1 MTRRFAAI
9 ALAAACALAA
19 VPALAQQWPSK
30 TIRYI
35 VPFPPGAFNDT
46 LGRTIATDLSKVL
59 GQPVVVDNRP
69 GGNSII
75 GTEAAAKSA
84 PDGYTL
90 FGAALP
96 FSVIQS
102 LYKTSFDVTKDFAPI
117 TLAGVTPNLL
127 VANPG
132 VPFADVKGL
141 IAYAKANPGKLNYA
155 STGNGTSNHLSFELF
170 KAMTGTQVTH
180 VPYKGSA
187 PAVTDLLAGQ
197 VQVMFDNTP
206 NVLPHVKAGKLKALG
221 VSSRT
226 RSPFAPEVPTVDE
239 AGVPGYEVGV
249 WFGVLTV
256 AGTPPDIVRR
266 LNTEMV
272 KILTSAEVK
281 QRITNSGV
289 DVVAGSPEQFS
300 AFLKSE
306 VARWA
311 KVIQDAGIKAD

>member
-1 MTRRFAAI
+1 MKKLI
-9 ALAAACALAA
+9 LLCALICGNAF
-19 VPALAQQWPSK
+19 AQQWPSK
-30 TIRYI
+30 PIRYI

-46 LGRTIATDLSKVL
+46 LARTLAAELPKAL
-59 GQPVVVDNRP
+59 GQPVIVDNRP

-75 GTEAAAKSA
+75 GTELAAKSA

-132 VPFADVKGL
+132 VPFNDVKGL
-141 IAYAKANPGKLNYA
+141 LAYARANPGKLNYA

-170 KAMTGTQVTH
+170 KAMTHTNIVH
-180 VPYKGSA
+180 VAYKGSA

-206 NVLPHVKAGKLKALG
+206 NVLPHVKAGKLKSLA
-221 VSSRT
+221 VSSKT
-226 RSPFAPEVPTVDE
+226 RSHFAPEIPSVDE
-239 AGVPGYEVGV
+239 AGVPGYDVSV

-256 AGTPPDIVRR
+256 AGTPPEIVKR
-266 LNTEMV
+266 LNAEMV
-272 KILTSAEVK
+272 RILQSAEVK
-281 QRITNSGV
+281 DRITKSGV
-289 DVVAGSPEQFS
+289 DVVAGSSEHFS
-300 AFLKSE
+300 GFLKAE

-311 KVIQDAGIKAD
+311 KVINEAGIRAD

>member
-1 MTRRFAAI
+1 MKQLFLLAFFI
-9 ALAAACALAA
+9 AGSAS
-19 VPALAQQWPSK
+19 AQSWPGK
-30 TIRYI
+30 PIRYI

-46 LGRTIATDLSKVL
+46 LARMLAADLPKSL
-59 GQPVVVDNRP
+59 GQPVIVENRP
-69 GGNSII
+69 GGNTLIA
-75 GTEAAAKSA
+75 TEMAAKSP

-132 VPFADVKGL
+132 VPFNDVKGL
-141 IAYAKANPGKLNYA
+141 IAHAKANPGKLNYA

-187 PAVTDLLAGQ
+187 PAVTDLIAGQ

-221 VSSRT
+221 VSSKT
-226 RSPFAPEVPTVDE
+226 RSQFAPDVPSVDE
-239 AGVPGYEVGV
+239 AGVPGYDVTV

-256 AGTPPDIVRR
+256 AGTPPDIVKR

-272 KILTSAEVK
+272 KILTSPEVK
-281 QRITNSGV
+281 ERISKSGV
-289 DVVAGSPEQFS
+289 DVVAGTPEHFS
-300 AFLKSE
+300 GFLKAE
-306 VARWA
+306 VSRWA
-311 KVIQDAGIKAD
+311 KVIQEANIKAD

>member
-1 MTRRFAAI
+1 
-9 ALAAACALAA
+9 
-19 VPALAQQWPSK
+19 
-30 TIRYI
+30 
-35 VPFPPGAFNDT
+35 
-46 LGRTIATDLSKVL
+46 
-59 GQPVVVDNRP
+59 
-69 GGNSII
+69 
-75 GTEAAAKSA
+75 
-84 PDGYTL
+84 
-90 FGAALP
+90 
-96 FSVIQS
+96 
-102 LYKTSFDVTKDFAPI
+102 
-117 TLAGVTPNLL
+117 
-127 VANPG
+127 
-132 VPFADVKGL
+132 
-141 IAYAKANPGKLNYA
+141 
-155 STGNGTSNHLSFELF
+155 
-170 KAMTGTQVTH
+170 
-180 VPYKGSA
+180 
-187 PAVTDLLAGQ
+187 

>member
-1 MTRRFAAI
+1 MRTLLLLALFI
-9 ALAAACALAA
+9 ASSAS
-19 VPALAQQWPSK
+19 AQSWPSK
-30 TIRYI
+30 PIRYI

-46 LGRTIATDLSKVL
+46 LARMLAADLPKSL
-59 GQPVVVDNRP
+59 GQPVIVENRP
-69 GGNSII
+69 GGNTLIA
-75 GTEAAAKSA
+75 TEMAAKSP

-132 VPFADVKGL
+132 VPFNDVKGL

-187 PAVTDLLAGQ
+187 PAVTDLIAGQ

-221 VSSRT
+221 VSSKT
-226 RSPFAPEVPTVDE
+226 RSQFAPDVPSVDE
-239 AGVPGYEVGV
+239 AGVPGYDVTV

-256 AGTPPDIVRR
+256 AGTPPDIVKR

-272 KILTSAEVK
+272 KILTSPEVK
-281 QRITNSGV
+281 ERISKSGV
-289 DVVAGSPEQFS
+289 DVVAGTPEHFS
-300 AFLKSE
+300 GFLKAE
-306 VARWA
+306 VSRWA
-311 KVIQDAGIKAD
+311 KVIQEANIKAD

>member
-1 MTRRFAAI
+1 MSKLFLGLLATLFFT
-9 ALAAACALAA
+9 AAA
-19 VPALAQQWPSK
+19 AQGYP
-30 TIRYI
+30 TRPIRI
-35 VPFPPGAFNDT
+35 IIPFPPGNTTDIMSR
-46 LGRTIATDLSKVL
+46 LIAPKMTEQL
-59 GQPVVVDNRP
+59 GQPVIVENRP
-69 GGNSII
+69 GGNTII
-75 GTEAAAKSA
+75 GTELAAKSP

-132 VPFADVKGL
+132 VPFNSVSEL

-170 KAMTGTQVTH
+170 KTMTGTQVTH
-180 VPYKGSA
+180 VAYKGSA
-187 PAVTDLLAGQ
+187 PAVTDLIAGQ

-221 VSSRT
+221 VSSKT
-226 RSPFAPEVPTVDE
+226 RSSQAPEIPTVDE
-239 AGVPGYEVGV
+239 AGVPGYDVGV

-256 AGTPPDIVRR
+256 AGTPRDVVQR

-272 KILTSAEVK
+272 KILTSPEIK
-281 QRITNSGV
+281 ERFGKMGV
-289 DVVAGSPEQFS
+289 EVVAGSPDQFS
-300 AFLKSE
+300 AYLKSE

-311 KVIQDAGIKAD
+311 KVVRDAGIKAD

>member
-1 MTRRFAAI
+1 MRTLLLLALFI
-9 ALAAACALAA
+9 ASSAS
-19 VPALAQQWPSK
+19 AQSWPSK
-30 TIRYI
+30 PIRYI

-46 LGRTIATDLSKVL
+46 LARTLAADLPKTL
-59 GQPVVVDNRP
+59 GQPVIVENRP
-69 GGNSII
+69 GGNTLIA
-75 GTEAAAKSA
+75 TEMAAKSP

-132 VPFADVKGL
+132 VPFNDVKGL

-187 PAVTDLLAGQ
+187 PAVTDLIAGQ

-221 VSSRT
+221 VSSKT
-226 RSPFAPEVPTVDE
+226 RSQFAPDVPSVDE
-239 AGVPGYEVGV
+239 AGVPGYDVTV

-256 AGTPPDIVRR
+256 AGTPPDIVKR

-272 KILTSAEVK
+272 KILTSPEVK
-281 QRITNSGV
+281 ERISKSGV
-289 DVVAGSPEQFS
+289 DVVAGTPEHFS
-300 AFLKSE
+300 GFLKAE
-306 VARWA
+306 VSRWA
-311 KVIQDAGIKAD
+311 KVIQEANIKAD

>member
-1 MTRRFAAI
+1 MKRL
-9 ALAAACALAA
+9 ALLLLVWVASAS
-19 VPALAQQWPSK
+19 AQQWPSK
-30 TIRYI
+30 PLRYI

-46 LGRTIATDLSKVL
+46 LARTLSAELPKAL
-59 GQPVVVDNRP
+59 GQPVIVENRP
-69 GGNSII
+69 GGNTII
-75 GTEAAAKSA
+75 GTELAAKSP

-102 LYKTSFDVTKDFAPI
+102 LYKTSFDVTRDFAPI

-132 VPFADVKGL
+132 VPFNDVKGL
-141 IAYAKANPGKLNYA
+141 IAFAKANPGKLNYA

-170 KAMTGTQVTH
+170 KSMTGTQVTH
-180 VPYKGSA
+180 VAYKGSA
-187 PAVTDLLAGQ
+187 PAVTDLIAGQ

-221 VSSRT
+221 VSSKTRT
-226 RSPFAPEVPTVDE
+226 PFASDIPTVDE
-239 AGVPGYEVGV
+239 AGVPGYDVGV

-256 AGTPPDIVRR
+256 AGTPRDIVQR

-272 KILTSAEVK
+272 KILTSPDVK
-281 QRITNSGV
+281 ERFGRMGV
-289 DVVAGSPEQFS
+289 DVVAGTPQQFS
-300 AFLKSE
+300 QYLRSE

>member
-1 MTRRFAAI
+1 MKKLLLLLI
-9 ALAAACALAA
+9 LCSGS
-19 VPALAQQWPSK
+19 ALAQQWPSK
-30 TIRYI
+30 PIRYI

-46 LGRTIATDLSKVL
+46 LARTLAAELPKTL
-59 GQPVVVDNRP
+59 GQPVIVENRP
-69 GGNSII
+69 GGNTII
-75 GTEAAAKSA
+75 GTEMAAKSP

-132 VPFADVKGL
+132 VPFNDVKGL
-141 IAYAKANPGKLNYA
+141 IAYARANPGKLNYA

-170 KAMTGTQVTH
+170 KTMTKTQVTH

-187 PAVTDLLAGQ
+187 PAVTDLIAGQ

-221 VSSRT
+221 VSSKA
-226 RSPFAPEVPTVDE
+226 RSQLAPDVPSVDE
-239 AGVPGYEVGV
+239 AGVPGYDVTV

-256 AGTPPDIVRR
+256 AGTPPDIVKR
-266 LNTEMV
+266 LNSEMV
-272 KILTSAEVK
+272 KILTSPEVK
-281 QRITNSGV
+281 ERITKSGV
-289 DVVAGSPEQFS
+289 DVVAGSPEHFS
-300 AFLKSE
+300 GFLKSE

-311 KVIQDAGIKAD
+311 KVVQEANIKAD